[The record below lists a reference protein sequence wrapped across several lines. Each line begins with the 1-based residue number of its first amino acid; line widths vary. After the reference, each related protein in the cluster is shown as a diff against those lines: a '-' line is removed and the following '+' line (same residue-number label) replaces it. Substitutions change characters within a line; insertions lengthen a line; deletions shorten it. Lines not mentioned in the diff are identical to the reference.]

1 MKLLKI
7 ALLSFL
13 IITICSCISTKSTL
27 MNVDNN
33 APMPKLN
40 AENNFVLTQI
50 SNDSR
55 YGYDKN
61 YPINVFYINA
71 TNEEINCKRFL
82 NAIFGPNGEKITY
95 KKTGICCPFPT
106 KNINTGGGFLEVYE
120 ITYDGLKTPK
130 ILYLNIYERGLLLAP
145 KDFTIKK

>member
-1 MKLLKI
+1 MI
-7 ALLSFL
+7 VV
-13 IITICSCISTKSTL
+13 TTSTKI
-27 MNVDNN
+27 
-33 APMPKLN
+33 
-40 AENNFVLTQI
+40 NFVLTQI
-50 SNDSR
+50 STDSK

-61 YPINVFYINA
+61 YPINVFYVNA

-82 NAIFGPNGEKITY
+82 NAIAGPNSEKITY

>member
-7 ALLSFL
+7 ALHSFL

-50 SNDSR
+50 SNDSK

-61 YPINVFYINA
+61 YPINVFYVNA
-71 TNEEINCKRFL
+71 TNEEINCERFL
-82 NAIFGPNGEKITY
+82 NAIAGPNGEKITY

-106 KNINTGGGFLEVYE
+106 K
-120 ITYDGLKTPK
+120 K
-130 ILYLNIYERGLLLAP
+130 IGRASCRERV
-145 KDFTIKK
+145 